1 MIYRR
6 LSVKENLQFAE
17 TKTFRNMNFINENN
31 GSDLKL
37 DDFILTLK
45 KGEIFVKYGNYG
57 NPHLRF
63 VQLTDDEEKLI
74 WKPIS
79 SCSFFKS
86 TRSIETID
94 VFQ

>member
-6 LSVKENLQFAE
+6 LSVKENLQNGE
-17 TKTFRNMNFINENN
+17 TKTFRNLNFNNENN
-31 GSDLKL
+31 CSDLKL
-37 DDFILTLK
+37 DDFLMILK

-63 VQLTDDEEKLI
+63 VQLTDDEERLI

-86 TRSIETID
+86 THYIETTD
-94 VFQ
+94 V